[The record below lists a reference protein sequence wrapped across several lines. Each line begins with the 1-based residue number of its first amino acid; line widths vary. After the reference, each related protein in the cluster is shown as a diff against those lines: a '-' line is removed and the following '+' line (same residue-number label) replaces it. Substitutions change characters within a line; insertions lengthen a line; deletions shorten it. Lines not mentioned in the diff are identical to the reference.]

1 MIKHLIN
8 GRQVESATTIA
19 NLNPSTNE
27 VLCEIAAGGKAE
39 IDQAVAAAKEA
50 FPKWA
55 GLPAAQRAKLLR
67 NVGDLINQHVDEIAK
82 LESADTGQSY
92 WRTKKMLVPRAAD
105 NFYFFADACQHVDGE
120 TYPTNDHLNYTM
132 YQPIGVV
139 GLISPWNV
147 PFMTATWKTAPC
159 LAFGNTAVLKMS
171 ELSPLSADRLGQL
184 ILEAGVPPGVFNIVH
199 GYGATVGEALVT
211 HRDVNSISFTGS
223 TATGNR
229 IVAMGGLKRYSMEL
243 GGKSPNIIF
252 EDANLERA
260 LDGALMSVYG
270 NNGESCTNGT
280 RILVQDSIYDTF
292 VQRFA
297 ERTNKVVVGDPLD
310 EKTNV
315 GPMITRDHW
324 KKVTGYIELGLKEGA
339 RLVAG
344 GLGAPE
350 GLPDHLKNGNY
361 VRPTVLADV
370 DNSWRVAQEEI
381 FGPVAC
387 IIRFKD
393 EAEAL
398 KIANDTTYG
407 LASYVWTENGPRALR
422 MARGIEAGLVF
433 VNSQNVRDL
442 RQPFGGIKGSGVGRE
457 GNHYSYEAFLE
468 VKNVCMSMGSHH
480 IPRWGV

>member
-8 GRQVESATTIA
+8 GQQVASETTIP
-19 NLNPSTNE
+19 NLNPTTNE
-27 VLCEIAAGGKAE
+27 VICEIAAGGAAE
-39 IDQAVAAAKEA
+39 VAAAVAAAKDA

-55 GLPAAQRAKLLR
+55 GLPAATRARLLR
-67 NVGDLINQHVDEIAK
+67 NVGDLINQHVDEIAR
-82 LESADTGQSY
+82 LESSDTGQSY

-120 TYPTNDHLNYTM
+120 TYPTSDHLNYTIF
-132 YQPIGVV
+132 QPVGVC

-184 ILEAGVPPGVFNIVH
+184 ILEAGIPPGVFNIVH
-199 GYGATVGEALVT
+199 GYGATVGEALVR
-211 HRDVNSISFTGS
+211 HPDVRSVSFTGS
-223 TATGNR
+223 TATGQH
-229 IVAMGGLKRYSMEL
+229 IASVGGLKRYSMEL

-252 EDANLERA
+252 EDADLERA
-260 LDGALMSVYG
+260 LDGAIMSVYG

-280 RILVQDSIYDTF
+280 RILVQESIYETF
-292 VQRFA
+292 VQRLA
-297 ERTNKVVVGDPLD
+297 ERTRKVVVGDPLN
-310 EKTNV
+310 EETNV
-315 GPMITRDHW
+315 GPMITREHQQ
-324 KKVTGYIELGLKEGA
+324 KVMRYIQLGIDAGA
-339 RLVAG
+339 RVVAG
-344 GLGAPE
+344 GMGLPE
-350 GLPDHLKNGNY
+350 GLPEHLKNGNF

-370 DNSWRVAQEEI
+370 DNSWQVAQEEI

-387 IIRFKD
+387 VIPFKD
-393 EAEAL
+393 EAHAL
-398 KIANDTTYG
+398 AIANDTSYG
-407 LASYVWTENGPRALR
+407 LASYVWTENGARALR

-457 GNHYSYEAFLE
+457 GGHFSYEAFLE
-468 VKNVCMSMGSHH
+468 VKNVCMSLGSHH